1 MNPVQRRRA
10 IYTGLVRAV
19 PEQEVL
25 PILSFWEANYSDK
38 PSFALNDFTVE
49 VIRRSSHK
57 LERASLY
64 RELMGAMHGPVAA
77 LLPDPLAQLQVWRD
91 GPGAAASEVS
101 GPANQARETFEAL
114 SQALFAGLPGQQLV
128 ALKRL
133 VAPSLVRV
141 GVEQELYLR
150 LRNWLEQGSGLPK
163 APLTLEQLRGLINLL
178 YVGLC
183 ELLGPVQADRLLSQ
197 AVQQS
202 AGLGL
207 ALPPQKLL

>member
-1 MNPVQRRRA
+1 MNPVHRRRA
-10 IYTGLVRAV
+10 IYTGLVRTV
-19 PEQEVL
+19 PEPEVF

-38 PSFALNDFTVE
+38 PSFALNDFTAE
-49 VIRRSSHK
+49 VIRRCSQK
-57 LERASLY
+57 LERSSLY
-64 RELMGAMHGPVAA
+64 RELIGAMHGPVTA
-77 LLPDPLAQLQVWRD
+77 LLPDPLLQLQAWRD

-101 GPANQARETFEAL
+101 GPETQAREAFEAL
-114 SQALFAGLPGQQLV
+114 TQALFAGLPAQHLA

-133 VAPSLVRV
+133 VAPTLSRV
-141 GVEQELYLR
+141 ADEQEMRLR
-150 LRNWLEQGSGLPK
+150 LRNWLERGSGLPK
-163 APLTLEQLRGLINLL
+163 TPLTLEQLRGLINLL